1 MGQSQRKE
9 KTALQEERKRG
20 QSWKGGSG
28 QHTWTQEPGLQ
39 GNCPQDIL
47 TDVSRNSY
55 VPTILLCH
63 TRATKM
69 PHRNEDSKL
78 KIIYT
83 INLNFFL
90 SIKKLEKT

>member
-47 TDVSRNSY
+47 TDVSRNSCTFAK
-55 VPTILLCH
+55 VRKTCCPLADI
-63 TRATKM
+63 A
-69 PHRNEDSKL
+69 
-78 KIIYT
+78 
-83 INLNFFL
+83 
-90 SIKKLEKT
+90 LEQKA